1 MNSIQLLTIIKT
13 QLDELS
19 KINQQFLE
27 NNLPLNA
34 LDKELLKQKCVDIYH
49 SILNIDV
56 KNNIAVE
63 SKIENGVEV
72 KLPIENIVI
81 VEKTDPIVEQHEES
95 VPMNMEEFETKE
107 LNLISNMPEEIMIPE
122 MTQLIVE
129 EEKTEIIEPPFFN
142 DSPIVKNNPLIHI
155 PHTEIS
161 LHEKISSA
169 KQPDF
174 NERFNE
180 AKVESLKSAINL
192 NKKIAF
198 VNELFKENTVEY
210 AKAIDQLNSSSDI
223 NEAMRY
229 FNELKHQ
236 YGWSNE
242 NELITE
248 LEQLVQKRYR

>member
-1 MNSIQLLTIIKT
+1 MNSAQLLTIIKT

-19 KINQQFLE
+19 IINQQFLE
-27 NNLPLNA
+27 NNLEISV
-34 LDKELLKQKCVDIYH
+34 LDKELLKQKCVDMYH
-49 SILNIDV
+49 SILSIDV
-56 KNNIAVE
+56 KNNISVE
-63 SKIENGVEV
+63 SKIENDVEV
-72 KLPIENIVI
+72 KLPTENIVI
-81 VEKTDPIVEQHEES
+81 VEKVEPIIEQHEES
-95 VPMNMEEFETKE
+95 APMSMEEFETKE
-107 LNLISNMPEEIMIPE
+107 LNLLSNMPEEVVIPE
-122 MTQLIVE
+122 MKKLIVE
-129 EEKTEIIEPPFFN
+129 EEKTETVEPQFIT

-180 AKVESLKSAINL
+180 ARVESLKSAINL

-248 LEQLVQKRYR
+248 LEQLIQKRFR